1 LYLANHSGGSTFAG
15 NFGAPLPANPG
26 ADAASAADEER
37 RGGAAAVAHHQRM
50 DIVVNA
56 RPEFGF
62 TSGKK

>member
-1 LYLANHSGGSTFAG
+1 VG
-15 NFGAPLPANPG
+15 NVGAPLPVNPG
-26 ADAASAADEER
+26 SEAASAADEER
-37 RGGAAAVAHHQRM
+37 RGGAPAVAHHQRM